1 MSIATLL
8 VIALVLWF
16 VYWVTYAERRSI
28 TLTVA
33 RLLRRAGRWLW
44 AAGEG
49 VEHGYLHGQQ
59 VRRRISLDLEDGYD
73 GTSDSEPAASR
84 A

>member
-1 MSIATLL
+1 MLIGTLFL
-8 VIALVLWF
+8 IALAIWLVHWL
-16 VYWVTYAERRSI
+16 TNPERRS
-28 TLTVA
+28 LTIMAA

>member
-16 VYWVTYAERRSI
+16 VYWLTNPERHSL
-28 TLTVA
+28 TLMAA
-33 RLLRRAGRWLW
+33 RLLRRAGRWCW

-49 VEHGYLHGQQ
+49 LEHGYLHGQE
-59 VRRRISLDLEDGYD
+59 VKRRISLDLEDGYN